1 MDVAAPGGEAMS
13 AQSVLFDAPGP
24 KARLRHLVL
33 AAIGGLFVMGVLGVI
48 IWRFEQDGQLTS
60 AMWKP
65 FVTGEVWTEYI
76 VPGLVS
82 TLKAAAASIVG
93 AMLFGIIFGLGRLSQ
108 MAPIRWVSGVIVEF
122 FRAVPVLLMMYF
134 TFYFFSSHNVFGF
147 EHNSFAAVVTGL
159 TLYNGA
165 VIAEL
170 VRSGV
175 FGLPTG
181 QREAGLSVGLRR
193 SQSLRSIELPQA
205 LTAML
210 PALVSQLVVILKDS
224 ALGTGILYPELLA
237 QAGNIGSAYGN
248 AIPAYIVAA
257 ALFILL
263 NYALTLVAGR
273 VERRINK
280 RGKTAGGTTTN
291 AMPGVP
297 LGTGVMPSTGLGGT
311 NVQNIDPKA

>member
-1 MDVAAPGGEAMS
+1 MRHRILTLLG
-13 AQSVLFDAPGP
+13 VLLIAGI
-24 KARLRHLVL
+24 VG
-33 AAIGGLFVMGVLGVI
+33 AAIWKFG
-48 IWRFEQDGQLTS
+48 QQGQLEGS
-60 AMWKP
+60 LWKP
-65 FVTGEVWTEYI
+65 LLTADIWTVYFI
-76 VPGLVS
+76 PGIVS
-82 TLKAAAASIVG
+82 TLKAAAVSITL
-93 AMLFGIIFGLGRLSQ
+93 AMIFGVVFGMGRLSQ
-108 MAPIRWVSGVIVEF
+108 LRAVRWVCGVIVEF

-134 TFYFFSSHNVFGF
+134 TFFFFAERNVFGV
-147 EHNSFAAVVTGL
+147 EYNSLAAVVTAL

-165 VIAEL
+165 IIAEL

-175 FGLPTG
+175 FGLPKG
-181 QREAGLSVGLRR
+181 QREAGLSVGLTRT
-193 SQSLRSIELPQA
+193 QSLKSIELPQA

-224 ALGTGILYPELLA
+224 ALGTAITYPELLE
-237 QAGNIGSAYGN
+237 QTKNLGTAYGN
-248 AIPAYIVAA
+248 VIPAYVAGA
-257 ALFILL
+257 VLFILL
-263 NYALTLVAGR
+263 NYGLTLIAGR

>member
-1 MDVAAPGGEAMS
+1 MRHRILTLLG
-13 AQSVLFDAPGP
+13 VLLIAGI
-24 KARLRHLVL
+24 VG
-33 AAIGGLFVMGVLGVI
+33 AAIWKFG
-48 IWRFEQDGQLTS
+48 QQGQLEGS
-60 AMWKP
+60 LWKP
-65 FVTGEVWTEYI
+65 LLTADIWTVYFI
-76 VPGLVS
+76 PGIVS
-82 TLKAAAASIVG
+82 TLKAAAVSITL
-93 AMLFGIIFGLGRLSQ
+93 AMIFGVVFGMGRLSQ
-108 MAPIRWVSGVIVEF
+108 LRAVRWVCGVIVEF

-134 TFYFFSSHNVFGF
+134 TFFFFAERNVFGV
-147 EHNSFAAVVTGL
+147 EYNSLAAVVTAL

-175 FGLPTG
+175 FGLPKG
-181 QREAGLSVGLRR
+181 QREAGLSVGLTRT
-193 SQSLRSIELPQA
+193 QSLKSIELPQA

-224 ALGTGILYPELLA
+224 ALGTAITYPELLE
-237 QAGNIGSAYGN
+237 QTKNLGTAYGN
-248 AIPAYIVAA
+248 VIPAYVAGA
-257 ALFILL
+257 VLFILL
-263 NYALTLVAGR
+263 NYGLTLIAGR